1 MACGTSVVASNR
13 PTPRCG
19 DKRARRIFR
28 FADRDP
34 FDKKEWPNKTSKGDL
49 GMGLRA
55 FALGLVLLAASA
67 TASSATIRISGDRG
81 GRIGTYIE
89 TFSTLRHTGEGV
101 IIDGPCLSACTLI
114 VGMLPADQVCVT
126 SRARL
131 GFHAAWRPD
140 SRGRPVR
147 STAGTQVLMEVYP
160 PKVRNWIRHKGGLSA
175 HMIYM
180 RGRDLTAVFR
190 RCR

>member
-1 MACGTSVVASNR
+1 LFTHPKVHYGDEGRNDTQNGSASSADALRMNKMASMQGGN
-13 PTPRCG
+13 
-19 DKRARRIFR
+19 
-28 FADRDP
+28 
-34 FDKKEWPNKTSKGDL
+34 
-49 GMGLRA
+49 GMVLRA
-55 FALGLVLLAASA
+55 VILGIVLLAASVTESA
-67 TASSATIRISGDRG
+67 ATIRIAGDRG
-81 GRIGTYIE
+81 GRIGSYIE
-89 TFSTLRHTGEGV
+89 TFSMLRNSGEEV
-101 IIDGPCLSACTLI
+101 VIDGPCLSACTLI
-114 VGMLPADQVCVT
+114 VGMLPVDQVCVT